1 MMQYYD
7 FSRLIRKYQTTFTTI
22 TITDGYYDDYGDWV
36 KGSEVRK
43 ELQGAIISHRE
54 SKIYRSEG
62 NLTAKDKRLFM
73 LEPIENALLH
83 SKVIHNGN
91 EYSIEDNVENAIFTG
106 VYAYRLKY
114 VSAFDEKGGAQDD

>member
-1 MMQYYD
+1 MQYYD
-7 FSRLIRKYQTTFTTI
+7 FSRLIQKYQTTFTVI
-22 TITDGYYDDYGDWV
+22 TVRDGHYDDYGDWV
-36 KGSEVRK
+36 KGVEIKK

-83 SKVIHNGN
+83 SKVIYDGN
-91 EYSIEDNVENAIFTG
+91 EYKIEDNVENAKFTG
-106 VYAYRLKY
+106 VYAYTLKH
-114 VSAFDEKGGAQDD
+114 VSAFDEKGGNDGD